1 MPKNTRLAALGYAA
15 LAVADT
21 VLASRPGKGARAAR
35 FVTKPLLMPAL
46 ATAFVGATEG
56 RGRLAQGT
64 AAAQAFSWGGDVALL
79 GKGDTAFL
87 AGLSS
92 FFAGHLGYVAGFAS
106 ARDKS
111 NPLANPGVRAAA
123 LIALTT
129 GPVMAF
135 AAGRKEPKLRGPVAA
150 YGAVLACMFATSTM
164 LDKQLPARA
173 RRTIVAGT
181 GLFLAS
187 DTILGTREF
196 FVKDDSPALDAA
208 VMATY
213 TAGQGLIALGVAEAA
228 AARSRESLTG

>member
-1 MPKNTRLAALGYAA
+1 MPKNTKLAALGYVA
-15 LAVADT
+15 LAAADT
-21 VLASRPGKGARAAR
+21 YLASRGTRASRTAR
-35 FVTKPLLMPAL
+35 FVTKPLLMPVL

-92 FFAGHLGYVAGFAS
+92 FFAGHIGYVVAFAS
-106 ARDKS
+106 AREKG
-111 NPLANPGVRAAA
+111 NPIGSPGVKGAA
-123 LIALTT
+123 LMLATT
-129 GPVMAF
+129 APVMAY
-135 AAGRKEPKLRGPVAA
+135 AAGRKEPKLRVPVAA
-150 YGAVLACMFATSTM
+150 YSAVLASMFATSTL
-164 LDKQLPARA
+164 LDKDLPARA
-173 RRTIVAGT
+173 RNTIAAGT

-196 FVKDDSPALDAA
+196 LLKSDSPALDAA

-213 TAGQGLIALGVAEAA
+213 TAGQGLIALGVAQ
-228 AARSRESLTG
+228 AARSAV

>member
-1 MPKNTRLAALGYAA
+1 MNPKLAAAAYVA
-15 LAVADT
+15 LAAADT
-21 VLASRPGKGARAAR
+21 TLATRTSRRARAAR

-56 RGRLAQGT
+56 KGTLAKGT

-79 GKGDTAFL
+79 GKGDNAFL

-92 FFAGHLGYVAGFAS
+92 FFAGHLGYVAAFAS
-106 ARDKS
+106 ARDRS
-111 NPLANPGVRAAA
+111 NPLDNPGVKAAGA
-123 LIALTT
+123 LLLTT

-135 AAGRKEPKLRGPVAA
+135 AAGRKEPKLRLPVAA
-150 YGAVLACMFATSTM
+150 YAGVLSSMFATSTM
-164 LDKQLPARA
+164 LDKQLPQSA

-196 FVKDDSPALDAA
+196 IVKNDSAALDGA

-213 TAGQGLIALGVAEAA
+213 TAGQGLIALGVAQ
-228 AARSRESLTG
+228 AARARA